1 MEEENLFHGRY
12 RLIRLLGRGNFAEV
26 WLANDTMTQTD
37 VALKIY
43 APATGLDDDGLN
55 IFAREFAIVLNA
67 NHKNLLKPLHYD
79 TCDRKP
85 YLVLPYCS
93 NGSAKKRIG
102 IFKEKEIWLL
112 LHDVASG
119 LNFLHGMNPPV
130 IHQDIKPDNIMQN
143 DNGDYMLA
151 DFGISS
157 HCKSALR
164 RSVSDTFVSAGTTA
178 YMAPERFGKN
188 GNVPIM
194 ASDIYSLGATAF
206 ELLTGDA
213 PFGNDGG
220 LVQKK
225 GAEIPELNGTF
236 SNDLRKVIRL
246 CLSAEPW
253 KRPTAEQLEAYTAHG
268 LKGEHFRVAGEKTI
282 LQRFWPVAAVMV
294 LIICGALYMTYTMRQ
309 EAIARSKELAEIH
322 YNDSVASLIREHLVT
337 ADNAF
342 EVGKKQEE
350 FYERSLITAWEE
362 YNTALRLM
370 KELTNREML
379 NEKTLAEKSLTGL
392 DTLLHQAYE
401 SMMDKAAFFSD
412 DPISKA
418 EFEERANRIA
428 NILNIP
434 TISIQEQ

>member
-1 MEEENLFHGRY
+1 MEEDNLFHGRY

-43 APATGLDDDGLN
+43 APGTGLDDDGLN

-67 NHKNLLKPLHYD
+67 NHKNLLRPLHYD

-93 NGSAKKRIG
+93 NGSAQKRIG
-102 IFKEKEIWLL
+102 IFKEKEIWKL

-119 LNFLHGMNPPV
+119 LHFLHSMKPPV

-143 DNGDYMLA
+143 DDGDYMLA

-164 RSVSDTFVSAGTTA
+164 RSVNSTFVSAGTTA

-188 GNVPIM
+188 GNIPIM

-220 LVQKK
+220 LLQKK
-225 GAEIPELNGTF
+225 GAEIPELSGTF
-236 SNDLRKVIRL
+236 SNDLRKVLRL
-246 CLSAEPW
+246 CLNPEPW

-268 LKGEHFRVAGEKTI
+268 LKGEHFRVTGEKTI
-282 LQRFWPVAAVMV
+282 FQKFWPVAAVMS
-294 LIICGALYMTYTMRQ
+294 LIACGALYMTYTMRM
-309 EAIARSKELAEIH
+309 EAIARVKEQTEIH
-322 YNDSVASLIREHLVT
+322 HNDSITFLIRKHL
-337 ADNAF
+337 NAANNAL
-342 EVGKKQEE
+342 ETGKKQEE
-350 FYERSLITAWEE
+350 HYERSLITAWKE
-362 YNTALRLM
+362 YNSVLQLM
-370 KELTNREML
+370 EELTNSRML
-379 NEKTLAEKSLTGL
+379 NEKMLVEKNLSGL
-392 DTLLHQAYE
+392 DSLLHQAYE
-401 SMMDKAAFFSD
+401 SMMDKAEFFSD
-412 DPISKA
+412 DPVSKA
-418 EFEERANRIA
+418 EFEERANNIA
-428 NILNIP
+428 NIINIQKP
-434 TISIQEQ
+434 